1 YVQLCHGVTQVSNS
15 VDGANSVSG
24 GYGHM
29 VASCKNVVYSACQ
42 ARHCRRGFDVTG
54 GIPTRDVIYVGC
66 TFVGGG
72 LQSDGLP
79 YFNPTAYAA
88 DPANPGVWNAGFS
101 THGGAENVLYLGCT
115 TYNVHIP
122 YIQRGRNIVVKD
134 CTHYGACERFWSG
147 AYGFGTF
154 LIGNRVLYGHSYAGD
169 SRSVPAAMACQE
181 FARTRRGA
189 SNIDYDISGP
199 IVMEGNFVE

>member
-1 YVQLCHGVTQVSNS
+1 FTTEDVSYWVYSSPTVTVENVTFLPVGVAIGASSGARGIGIYNCVDVMVNGLKGDGLVRGLCYAQLCHGVTHVCNS

-54 GIPTRDVIYVGC
+54 GIPARDVIYVGC

-88 DPANPGVWNAGFS
+88 DPANPGVWN
-101 THGGAENVLYLGCT
+101 
-115 TYNVHIP
+115 
-122 YIQRGRNIVVKD
+122 
-134 CTHYGACERFWSG
+134 
-147 AYGFGTF
+147 
-154 LIGNRVLYGHSYAGD
+154 
-169 SRSVPAAMACQE
+169 
-181 FARTRRGA
+181 
-189 SNIDYDISGP
+189 
-199 IVMEGNFVE
+199 